1 MRTTSF
7 AKVAALCGLLAL
19 SGCASKI
26 TQPDKYSGFLNNYSD
41 LKETTSATGKPVLR
55 WVDPSFD
62 QSKYDSIVWNPITY
76 YPVPKPSTQVGQKVL
91 DKILNY
97 TNTEM
102 KEAIAQRKPL
112 VTTAGPRSLIFRGA
126 ITGMMAALPVSWI
139 QMLAGL
145 ALLSTIGGSL
155 YQALHNERERDAA
168 VVAFLVTASGLTLVG
183 IGSAFWGLIAGGVCY
198 VVLNL
203 IADRNR

>member
-62 QSKYDSIVWNPITY
+62 QANMTASSG
-76 YPVPKPSTQVGQKVL
+76 TQ
-91 DKILNY
+91 
-97 TNTEM
+97 
-102 KEAIAQRKPL
+102 
-112 VTTAGPRSLIFRGA
+112 SLIIRCQNL
-126 ITGMMAALPVSWI
+126 LP
-139 QMLAGL
+139 
-145 ALLSTIGGSL
+145 
-155 YQALHNERERDAA
+155 R
-168 VVAFLVTASGLTLVG
+168 
-183 IGSAFWGLIAGGVCY
+183 
-198 VVLNL
+198 
-203 IADRNR
+203 

>member
-126 ITGMMAALPVSWI
+126 ITGVDTSKEGLQFYEVVPVALVVAGTQMATGHRT
-139 QMLAGL
+139 MD
-145 ALLSTIGGSL
+145 TRL
-155 YQALHNERERDAA
+155 YFEGELIDAA
-168 VVAFLVTASGLTLVG
+168 TNKPVIKVVRQGEGKDLNNESTPMAFEVMLPT
-183 IGSAFWGLIAGGVCY
+183 Y
-198 VVLNL
+198 
-203 IADRNR
+203 

>member
-102 KEAIAQRKPL
+102 KEAIAQRK
-112 VTTAGPRSLIFRGA
+112 
-126 ITGMMAALPVSWI
+126 
-139 QMLAGL
+139 
-145 ALLSTIGGSL
+145 
-155 YQALHNERERDAA
+155 
-168 VVAFLVTASGLTLVG
+168 
-183 IGSAFWGLIAGGVCY
+183 
-198 VVLNL
+198 
-203 IADRNR
+203 